1 MIRALGA
8 VMVAVGALWAG
19 WRASAELR
27 DSVRAVEA
35 VIDGLELLEREL
47 WERGTALPE
56 LLGGLSGR
64 TRDPVSTLFAQC
76 AQACQELDRFP
87 FGDSWR
93 RLTADLAE
101 LSPEGRAALLPLGE
115 VLGRYEADGQRAAL
129 KRAEEALERERE
141 RAEKEQERMGRVYQT
156 LSLAGGAFLVILLL

>member
-1 MIRALGA
+1 
-8 VMVAVGALWAG
+8 MVAFGALWAG
-19 WRASAELR
+19 WRAVEELR
-27 DSVRAVEA
+27 GRVRAAEA

-56 LLGGLSGR
+56 LLEELEVRGYRGRASR
-64 TRDPVSTLFAQC
+64 TREPASALFSRC
-76 AQACQELDRFP
+76 ARACRELDRAP

-93 RLTADLAE
+93 RLTAELAE

-141 RAEKEQERMGRVYQT
+141 RAEKERDRMGRVYQT

>member
-8 VMVAVGALWAG
+8 AMVSFGALWAG
-19 WRASAELR
+19 WRAVEELR
-27 DSVRAVEA
+27 GRVRAAEA

-56 LLGGLSGR
+56 LLEDLSGR
-64 TRDPVSTLFAQC
+64 TREPASALISQIAR
-76 AQACQELDRFP
+76 ACRELDRAP

-93 RLTADLAE
+93 RLTTELPE

-115 VLGRYEADGQRAAL
+115 VLGRYEADGQREAL
-129 KRAEEALERERE
+129 KRAEEALERER
-141 RAEKEQERMGRVYQT
+141 AEKERDRMGRVYQT

>member
-8 VMVAVGALWAG
+8 AMVSFGALWAG
-19 WRASAELR
+19 WRAVEELR
-27 DSVRAVEA
+27 GRVRAAEA

-56 LLGGLSGR
+56 LLEDLSGR
-64 TRDPVSTLFAQC
+64 TREPASALFSQC
-76 AQACQELDRFP
+76 ARACRELDRAP

-93 RLTADLAE
+93 RLTTELPE

-115 VLGRYEADGQRAAL
+115 VLGR
-129 KRAEEALERERE
+129 
-141 RAEKEQERMGRVYQT
+141 
-156 LSLAGGAFLVILLL
+156 

>member
-8 VMVAVGALWAG
+8 ALVAFGALWAG
-19 WRASAELR
+19 WRAVEELR
-27 DSVRAVEA
+27 GRVRAAEA
-35 VIDGLELLEREL
+35 VIDGLELLEQEL

-56 LLGGLSGR
+56 LLEDLSSR
-64 TRDPVSTLFAQC
+64 PREPARALFSR
-76 AQACQELDRFP
+76 ELDRAP

-93 RLTADLAE
+93 RLTAELAE
-101 LSPEGRAALLPLGE
+101 LSPKGRAALLPLGE

-141 RAEKEQERMGRVYQT
+141 RAEKERDRMGRVYQT

>member
-1 MIRALGA
+1 MFKRVLIANRGEIAVRVIRAC
-8 VMVAVGALWAG
+8 
-19 WRASAELR
+19 R
-27 DSVRAVEA
+27 
-35 VIDGLELLEREL
+35 
-47 WERGTALPE
+47 
-56 LLGGLSGR
+56 
-64 TRDPVSTLFAQC
+64 
-76 AQACQELDRFP
+76 ELDRAP

-93 RLTADLAE
+93 RLTAELAE

-141 RAEKEQERMGRVYQT
+141 RAEKERDRMGRVYQT